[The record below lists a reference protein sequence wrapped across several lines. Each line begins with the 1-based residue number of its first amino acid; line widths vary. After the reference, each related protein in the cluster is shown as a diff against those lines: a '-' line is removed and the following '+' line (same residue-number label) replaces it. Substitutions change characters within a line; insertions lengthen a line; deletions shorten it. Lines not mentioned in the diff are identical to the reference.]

1 MAPVRNARSFA
12 LAAVLLAAFWFVAD
26 HGVADKSTTFDEMAH
41 LTAGYS
47 YWRTGD
53 HRLNPEN
60 GWLPQRWDALPLT
73 RYSPAFPS
81 LDTDAWRRAE
91 SWQLGYRF
99 FYDEGNDLAR
109 MLRSGRRANLVFALL
124 LGAVV
129 FAWSLRLFG
138 PVGALVS
145 LSLFVLDPNVIAH
158 GSLITSD
165 MAAALAFTIAIAA
178 LGWCVE
184 KPGLPQV
191 LIAAA
196 ALTAL
201 ALSKTS
207 WILIVPMGIVLIAI
221 RTLSSGPLVG
231 WMGRPLR
238 TATRSKLVV
247 LIVAATIVCV
257 LVWAGI
263 WAAYGWRYRSPGM
276 EADVHNW
283 SQLLPQLGTG
293 AGLIDLARRGR
304 WLPESY
310 LWGIAYGL
318 RHAQSR
324 QTFFLGTQSSH
335 GWWYFFPLAFLM
347 KTPVGTLA
355 LLATAAGIGCVR
367 YLRLGR
373 DQRMRWARRLAP
385 LLVLLIS
392 YWLAAMSSSLNIGV
406 RHLLPTYGALYI
418 LAGAS
423 VGAATC
429 TPRRR
434 VWPVL
439 ALLVALAGIESLR
452 IHPHHLAFFNVLAGG
467 PSKGHTRLVDS
478 NLDWGQDL
486 PGLARRLAQPDV
498 ADRQVYLSYFGT
510 GRPSYYGIRAHG
522 LPSFFDPPDRTGP
535 DTLEGGIY
543 CISATNLQNLTNPVP
558 ELRGSWTA
566 EHEARFQLL
575 REEIHDGAPSRRIA
589 MHSWRI
595 YEALRFARL
604 TAYLRQ
610 RRPDET
616 IGYSILIFHLSDADV
631 REAIEGPLAD
641 LQAAS

>member
-1 MAPVRNARSFA
+1 
-12 LAAVLLAAFWFVAD
+12 
-26 HGVADKSTTFDEMAH
+26 
-41 LTAGYS
+41 
-47 YWRTGD
+47 
-53 HRLNPEN
+53 
-60 GWLPQRWDALPLT
+60 
-73 RYSPAFPS
+73 
-81 LDTDAWRRAE
+81 
-91 SWQLGYRF
+91 
-99 FYDEGNDLAR
+99 
-109 MLRSGRRANLVFALL
+109 
-124 LGAVV
+124 
-129 FAWSLRLFG
+129 
-138 PVGALVS
+138 
-145 LSLFVLDPNVIAH
+145 
-158 GSLITSD
+158 
-165 MAAALAFTIAIAA
+165 
-178 LGWCVE
+178 
-184 KPGLPQV
+184 
-191 LIAAA
+191 
-196 ALTAL
+196 
-201 ALSKTS
+201 
-207 WILIVPMGIVLIAI
+207 
-221 RTLSSGPLVG
+221 
-231 WMGRPLR
+231 
-238 TATRSKLVV
+238 
-247 LIVAATIVCV
+247 
-257 LVWAGI
+257 
-263 WAAYGWRYRSPGM
+263 
-276 EADVHNW
+276 
-283 SQLLPQLGTG
+283 
-293 AGLIDLARRGR
+293 
-304 WLPESY
+304 
-310 LWGIAYGL
+310 L

-347 KTPVGTLA
+347 KTPVSTLA

-452 IHPHHLAFFNVLAGG
+452 IHPHH
-467 PSKGHTRLVDS
+467 
-478 NLDWGQDL
+478 L